1 MIRKLKAVPRWA
13 AVIVALA
20 VTAGLGLLVATQA
33 SATGDYITQGS
44 TINECINLST
54 GHSWFEV
61 HTDTLGNCPPGN
73 EQLTVVA
80 DPGGY
85 AIPAPGTGTGTDVV
99 TVTNPGTQDS
109 SLGNLISLAM
119 TAVSSQ
125 AHPISS
131 WSISGQ
137 PGGLSI
143 NSSGVINGTI
153 TSTDAVQTYSVTV
166 TATDSVA
173 TVGSATF
180 DWVVNS

>member
-1 MIRKLKAVPRWA
+1 MTRKLKAVPRWA

-20 VTAGLGLLVATQA
+20 VTAGLGLIVATQA

-54 GHSWFEV
+54 GHSWYEV

-99 TVTNPGTQDS
+99 TVTNPGTQNS
-109 SLGNLISLAM
+109 NPGAVISLQL

-131 WSISGQ
+131 WSSTTL
-137 PGGLSI
+137 PAGLSI
-143 NSSGVINGTI
+143 NSSGLISGTLAG
-153 TSTDAVQTYSVTV
+153 SDDGQTFTVTV
-166 TATDSVA
+166 NATDSVA